1 MKGVRLFSS
10 MVIGGILLAAGSG
23 IAGDDKGAESI
34 ALKGGSLGSVTF
46 PHGRH
51 QGVFV
56 DCKPCHELFPKE
68 SQSVEKMKDEGKLQ
82 KKVVMNMCKKCH
94 KDLSE
99 KGQKTGPIACND
111 CHKK

>member
-1 MKGVRLFSS
+1 MKAVTLCSA
-10 MVIGGILLAAGSG
+10 MIIGGILLSAGSG

-34 ALKGGSLGSVTF
+34 AMQGGSLGLVIF

-68 SQSVEKMKDEGKLQ
+68 SQVVEKMKAEGKLQ
-82 KKVVMNMCKKCH
+82 KKDVMNMCKKCH
-94 KDLSE
+94 KDLAAKSL
-99 KGQKTGPIACND
+99 KTGPIACKD
-111 CHKK
+111 CHK